1 MHKLH
6 ALPFTPF
13 NMKISDYI
21 IHEDDQLVAVNKPAG
36 MLSIQDRAGNPALK
50 NFLQDKYGDI
60 FTVHRLDRDTSGV
73 IVFARNEAAH
83 RQLSLLFEGR
93 DVAKYYVGLVHGK
106 PAHHSGTVDIGL
118 MEHPVRKGM
127 MVANRKGKPSVTDY
141 EVLESFRQYSWM
153 QFRIHTGR
161 MHQIRVH
168 MKELGTP
175 IVCDELYG
183 DGKPVLLSSIKTKYN
198 LSKVELEE
206 RPILARLALH
216 SWKLSFVL
224 FDKQYALQA
233 EPPKD
238 IRALLQ
244 QLRKNK

>member
-1 MHKLH
+1 
-6 ALPFTPF
+6 
-13 NMKISDYI
+13 MKINDYI
-21 IHEDDQLVAVNKPAG
+21 VYEDDQLVAINKPAG
-36 MLSIQDRAGNPALK
+36 VLSIQDRAGNPALK
-50 NFLQDKYGDI
+50 NLLQDKYGEI
-60 FTVHRLDRDTSGV
+60 FTVHRLDRDTSGM
-73 IVFARNEAAH
+73 IIFAKNEAAH
-83 RQLSLLFEGR
+83 RQLSQLFEGR
-93 DVAKYYVGLVHGK
+93 DIEKYYVGLVHGK
-106 PAHHSGTVDIGL
+106 PTSESGTIDIGL

-127 MVANRKGKPSVTDY
+127 MVANKRGKPSVTDY
-141 EVLESFRQYSWM
+141 ELLETFRQYSWM

-183 DGKPVLLSSIKTKYN
+183 DGKPVFLSGIKTRYN

-216 SWKLSFVL
+216 SWKLSFTL
-224 FDKQYALQA
+224 FDKAYNLEA

-238 IRALLQ
+238 LRALLQ